1 MVEHRFCKAVVASS
15 SLVGGFAEKFF
26 RQKTVKKVESKMT
39 LLSKKDHDMIIK
51 ALDCYLFL
59 KGSDLPK
66 SEQHDYENLLDWIKI
81 KSKESL

>member
-1 MVEHRFCKAVVASS
+1 
-15 SLVGGFAEKFF
+15 
-26 RQKTVKKVESKMT
+26 MT
-39 LLSKKDHDMIIK
+39 LLSKKDHDMVIK